1 MGMRWSALLLTL
13 LLGGH
18 AVAATGV
25 CHWPAWEQYQRDY
38 ISAEGRV
45 IDPSTPS
52 QITTSEGQSYGLF
65 FALVANDRAMF
76 EKLLQW
82 TENHLA
88 SGDLSAHLPAWQWGK
103 KRPQVDD
110 SPWGIL
116 DSNSASDAD
125 LWIAYNLLEA
135 GRLWQSRRFL
145 TLGTQL
151 LQRIA
156 GEEVAEIPGL
166 GVMLLPGKVGFV
178 HGDRWRLNP
187 SYQPPQLLARFATLN
202 GPWKAMGAVNL
213 RLLKESAPHGFSPD
227 WVIWNQQQGWQADE
241 TKPNIGSYDA
251 IRVYLWAAMLAPE
264 SEERAALIAHFQ
276 PMATLTAQSGA
287 PPEQVDT
294 ATGKAQGT
302 GSGGFSAALLPL
314 LAANPAARD
323 IQRQRLHD
331 AAPDHNAY
339 FSASLTLF
347 GQGWDEQRYRF
358 NQQGELLPSWDK
370 QCATSP

>member
-1 MGMRWSALLLTL
+1 MGILWRVLLLTL
-13 LLGGH
+13 LFGSH

-25 CHWPAWEQYQRDY
+25 CHWPAWEKYQRDY

-82 TENHLA
+82 TEDNLA

-103 KRPQVDD
+103 KVPQAED
-110 SPWGIL
+110 SPWDVL
-116 DSNSASDAD
+116 DPNSASDAD

-145 TLGTQL
+145 TLGTLL

-156 GEEVAEIPGL
+156 REEVAEIPGL
-166 GVMLLPGKVGFV
+166 GVMLLPGKIGFV
-178 HGDRWRLNP
+178 HTDRWRFNP
-187 SYQPPQLLARFATLN
+187 SYQPPQLLIRFSTLN
-202 GPWKAMGAVNL
+202 GPWKAMREVNL
-213 RLLKESAPHGFSPD
+213 RLLKESAPKGFSPD
-227 WVIWNQQQGWQADE
+227 WVVWNEQQGWQADE

-264 SEERAALIAHFQ
+264 SEERAALVAHFQ
-276 PMATLTAQSGA
+276 PMATLTAQSGT
-287 PPEQVDT
+287 PPEYVDT

-302 GSGGFSAALLPL
+302 GSVGFSAALLPL
-314 LAANPAARD
+314 LAANPAAHNV
-323 IQRQRLHD
+323 QRQRLHD
-331 AAPDHNAY
+331 APPDSNAY

-358 NQQGELLPSWDK
+358 SQQGELLPAWDK

>member
-1 MGMRWSALLLTL
+1 MGMLWRALLLTL

-18 AVAATGV
+18 AVSATGV

-65 FALVANDRAMF
+65 FALVANDRVMF

-82 TENHLA
+82 TENNLA

-103 KRPQVDD
+103 KIPQVDD

-116 DSNSASDAD
+116 DANSASDAD
-125 LWIAYNLLEA
+125 VWIGYNLLEA

-145 TLGTQL
+145 TLGTLL

-156 GEEVAEIPGL
+156 HEEVADIPGL

-187 SYQPPQLLARFATLN
+187 SYQPPQLLARFSTLN
-202 GPWKAMGAVNL
+202 GPWKAMQAVNL

-227 WVIWNQQQGWQADE
+227 WVVWNKQQGWQADE

-264 SEERAALIAHFQ
+264 SEERAALVAHFQ
-276 PMATLTAQSGA
+276 PMEDLTAQSGT
-287 PPEQVDT
+287 PPEQVNT

-302 GSGGFSAALLPL
+302 GSVGFSAALLPL

-323 IQRQRLHD
+323 IQRQRLRD
-331 AAPDHNAY
+331 APPDNNAY